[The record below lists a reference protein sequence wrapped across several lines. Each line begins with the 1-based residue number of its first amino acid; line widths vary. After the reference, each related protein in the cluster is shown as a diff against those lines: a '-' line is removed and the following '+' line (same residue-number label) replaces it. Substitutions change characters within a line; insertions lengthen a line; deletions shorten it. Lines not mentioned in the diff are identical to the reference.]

1 MRARVIV
8 VSTGERHPGGDVT
21 GRWSYALL
29 KGLAAKNY
37 RVRCLACS
45 SRPEWARAA
54 ADAVTPLG
62 IDLTC
67 HGYAHERMSIE
78 RKWRTVRAPFSYM
91 LSDDLRRTLDA
102 EVRNGYDVLQLEQ
115 LWAGHLANGHPRTVT
130 SVHHLELL
138 DLEGV
143 WYASP
148 RFIASKALLY
158 ATERRLL
165 SRLRTFRATTNR
177 VAQRIA
183 QINGSAAVRTIPVVI
198 DPDAFSFN
206 AADRPTPSPTIG
218 FVANMAW
225 SPGYLAA
232 VRLITSIFPMVR
244 ARIPDARLLIVGWNA
259 RTALSQYLGS
269 PGIEIHQNV
278 PDPRPYFEQL
288 GVFTYPLPR
297 GSGTMIKV
305 LEAMA
310 YGIPVVTTSEGAEG
324 IDVEHGVHA
333 RVADDDEAFSESVV
347 ELLRD
352 ANARRQ
358 MRTAARQLIVER
370 YHRSF
375 DAFAQP
381 SSGI

>member
-1 MRARVIV
+1 
-8 VSTGERHPGGDVT
+8 
-21 GRWSYALL
+21 
-29 KGLAAKNY
+29 
-37 RVRCLACS
+37 
-45 SRPEWARAA
+45 
-54 ADAVTPLG
+54 
-62 IDLTC
+62 
-67 HGYAHERMSIE
+67 
-78 RKWRTVRAPFSYM
+78 
-91 LSDDLRRTLDA
+91 
-102 EVRNGYDVLQLEQ
+102 
-115 LWAGHLANGHPRTVT
+115 
-130 SVHHLELL
+130 
-138 DLEGV
+138 
-143 WYASP
+143 
-148 RFIASKALLY
+148 
-158 ATERRLL
+158 
-165 SRLRTFRATTNR
+165 
-177 VAQRIA
+177 
-183 QINGSAAVRTIPVVI
+183 
-198 DPDAFSFN
+198 
-206 AADRPTPSPTIG
+206 
-218 FVANMAW
+218 MAW
-225 SPGYLAA
+225 SPGYLTA

-375 DAFAQP
+375 DEFAQLY
-381 SSGI
+381 SEI